1 MLEFFS
7 QAALLDGEEPESEH
21 AQREMMLP
29 ANPGADLVVIEA
41 DFALGELEDLLD
53 VVAVGHSAE
62 QRFSVNGRIFGR
74 EEVLRLGTV
83 EALNDQQD
91 SYEICQLPTET
102 CFQISALDYYSWPAP
117 TSVRPVKT
125 AQTNSYPCRPN
136 RRSPFAACA
145 KAAEP
150 IKDVPQLLHGRVM
163 RPSPFTGT
171 STKSS
176 QIPIVSQFPLCC
188 RLQ

>member
-91 SYEICQLPTET
+91 VIVHAAAANCG
-102 CFQISALDYYSWPAP
+102 AVPA
-117 TSVRPVKT
+117 
-125 AQTNSYPCRPN
+125 
-136 RRSPFAACA
+136 AAGSNA
-145 KAAEP
+145 
-150 IKDVPQLLHGRVM
+150 G
-163 RPSPFTGT
+163 TGT
-171 STKSS
+171 PWS
-176 QIPIVSQFPLCC
+176 
-188 RLQ
+188 